1 MQCEINNFYQ
11 TSQNSFPYIC
21 AMNTN
26 INGITEEEVIKAE
39 DKYVNLNEREVKKLA
54 ESAFKEQ
61 PALFTFIAAVVE
73 TLEEEEA
80 QEFFIQLAYVTWI
93 AYKDKYSLKKQ
104 LSIEEVEQ
112 ANDEDDKFMESL
124 ADNEEALMS
133 EVLRRMMEH
142 PQAALMSYVHLQ
154 IGDFFEIDEQ
164 EEEDFDEDEY
174 LDSGVIS
181 KTLNTFINLLEK
193 ARQGLYIV

>member
-1 MQCEINNFYQ
+1 
-11 TSQNSFPYIC
+11 
-21 AMNTN
+21 MNTN
-26 INGITEEEVIKAE
+26 INSITEEEVMKAE
-39 DKYVNLNEREVKKLA
+39 DKYVNLNEHEIKKLA

-80 QEFFIQLAYVTWI
+80 QEFFLQLVYVTWV
-93 AYKDKYSLKKQ
+93 AYKEKYALKRQ
-104 LSIEEVEQ
+104 LSIEEVEHT
-112 ANDEDDKFMESL
+112 NDEDDKFMESL

-133 EVLRRMMEH
+133 EVLRRMIEH

-164 EEEDFDEDEY
+164 EDEDFDEDEY

-193 ARQGLYIV
+193 ARQGLYIA